1 MGAGADRAAGAGRGV
16 VGRLTSQTRP
26 VRNAI
31 IVDDERLARRELR
44 AMLEES
50 HASAVRVVGEAERVR
65 TAAELVRTCDADVV
79 FLDVQLA
86 GESGLELLSLIDP
99 SVAVVFV
106 TAFDQ
111 YAVRAFE
118 VNALDYL
125 LKPVAPAR
133 LARAIDRLGKPN
145 AGVAA
150 PSTEPKLAYQDRL
163 FLRLDDRMG
172 FVKVAEIASIV
183 SDGDYSVV
191 RLASGRTHR
200 ARKSLREWVARLPE
214 NAFARVHRSTIVNL
228 EFVER
233 VEEWSHFSYRLYLR
247 GVPEPVTMSRRYA
260 GQLKR

>member
-1 MGAGADRAAGAGRGV
+1 MLRFGMTAIERM
-16 VGRLTSQTRP
+16 
-26 VRNAI
+26 RNAI

-50 HASAVRVVGEAERVR
+50 HASAVRVVAEAESVR
-65 TAAELVRTCDADVV
+65 AAAELVRTCDADVV

-86 GESGLELLSLIDP
+86 GESGLELLPLMDP

-118 VNALDYL
+118 ANALDYL

-133 LARAIDRLGKPN
+133 LARAVERLGKPN
-145 AGVAA
+145 DGGVAA
-150 PSTEPKLAYQDRL
+150 GQAPKLDYQDRL

-172 FVKVAEIASIV
+172 FVKVADIVSIV
-183 SDGDYSVV
+183 SDGDYSIV
-191 RLASGRTHR
+191 RLAGGRTHR
-200 ARKSLREWVARLPE
+200 ARKSLREWTFRLPE

-247 GVPEPVTMSRRYA
+247 GLAEPVTMSRRYA

>member
-1 MGAGADRAAGAGRGV
+1 
-16 VGRLTSQTRP
+16 
-26 VRNAI
+26 
-31 IVDDERLARRELR
+31 
-44 AMLEES
+44 MLEEA
-50 HASAVRVVGEAERVR
+50 HASAVRVVAEAESVR

-86 GESGLELLSLIDP
+86 GESGLELLALIDP

-133 LARAIDRLGKPN
+133 LARAIERLGAPN
-145 AGVAA
+145 EGSPPPPAA
-150 PSTEPKLAYQDRL
+150 ARLDYQDRL

-172 FVKVAEIASIV
+172 FVKVAEIVSIE

-191 RLASGRTHR
+191 RLVGGRTHR
-200 ARKSLREWVARLPE
+200 ARKSLREWTARLPE

-247 GVPEPVTMSRRYA
+247 GSHDPVPMSRRYA

>member
-1 MGAGADRAAGAGRGV
+1 MR
-16 VGRLTSQTRP
+16 T
-26 VRNAI
+26 AI

-44 AMLEES
+44 VMLEES
-50 HASAVRVVGEAERVR
+50 HGAAVRVVGEAASVR
-65 TAAELVRTCDADVV
+65 AAAELVRTCDADVV
-79 FLDVQLA
+79 FLDVQLG
-86 GESGLELLSLIDP
+86 GESGLDLLTLIDP

-133 LARAIDRLGKPN
+133 LTRAVERLGMPN
-145 AGVAA
+145 DDDASRADV
-150 PSTEPKLAYQDRL
+150 TRLDYHDRL

-172 FVKVAEIASIV
+172 FVKVADIMAIE
-183 SDGDYSVV
+183 SDGDYSIV
-191 RLASGRTHR
+191 RLATGRTHR
-200 ARKSLREWVARLPE
+200 ARKSLRDWLARLPE

-228 EFVER
+228 EHVDR
-233 VEEWSHFSYRLYLR
+233 VEEWSHSSYRLYLR
-247 GVPEPVTMSRRYA
+247 GSAEPVSMSRRYA

>member
-1 MGAGADRAAGAGRGV
+1 MR
-16 VGRLTSQTRP
+16 T
-26 VRNAI
+26 AI

-44 AMLEES
+44 AMLEEAHGS
-50 HASAVRVVGEAERVR
+50 TVRVVGEAESVR
-65 TAAELVRTCDADVV
+65 GAAELVRTCDADVV

-86 GESGLELLSLIDP
+86 GESGLELLTLIDP

-118 VNALDYL
+118 ANALDYL

-133 LARAIDRLGKPN
+133 LARAVERLSAPTDD
-145 AGVAA
+145 AA
-150 PSTEPKLAYQDRL
+150 LTQPAPRLDYHDRL

-172 FVKVAEIASIV
+172 FVKVADIVSIA

-200 ARKSLREWVARLPE
+200 ARKSLREWLARLPE

-228 EFVER
+228 EYVER
-233 VEEWSHFSYRLYLR
+233 VEEWSHLSYRLYLR
-247 GVPEPVTMSRRYA
+247 GSSAPVAMSRRYA

>member
-1 MGAGADRAAGAGRGV
+1 M
-16 VGRLTSQTRP
+16 
-26 VRNAI
+26 RNAI

-44 AMLEES
+44 AMLEEA
-50 HASAVRVVGEAERVR
+50 HASAVRVVAEAGSVSA
-65 TAAELVRTCDADVV
+65 AAELVRMCDADVV

-86 GESGLELLSLIDP
+86 EESGLELLTLIDP

-133 LARAIDRLGKPN
+133 LARAVERLGKPN
-145 AGVAA
+145 DEPAGSAA
-150 PSTEPKLAYQDRL
+150 VPKLDYQDRL

-172 FVKVAEIASIV
+172 FVKVAEIVSIV

-191 RLASGRTHR
+191 LLVGGRTHR
-200 ARKSLREWVARLPE
+200 ARKSLREWAARLPE

-247 GVPEPVTMSRRYA
+247 GAAEPVTMSRRYA

>member
-1 MGAGADRAAGAGRGV
+1 
-16 VGRLTSQTRP
+16 

-44 AMLEES
+44 VMLEES
-50 HASAVRVVGEAERVR
+50 HADVVRVVGEAERVQ

-79 FLDVQLA
+79 FLDVQLS
-86 GESGLELLSLIDP
+86 GESGLDLVSLIDP
-99 SVAVVFV
+99 QVDIVFV

-133 LARAIDRLGKPN
+133 LARAVERL
-145 AGVAA
+145 AA
-150 PSTEPKLAYQDRL
+150 PNESDDARVTRLEYQDRL

-172 FVKVAEIASIV
+172 FVKVAEIVSIV
-183 SDGDYSVV
+183 ADGDYSNV
-191 RLASGRTHR
+191 RLVGGRTHR
-200 ARKSLREWVARLPE
+200 ARKSLREWLARLPE
-214 NAFARVHRSTIVNL
+214 SAFARVHRSTIVNL
-228 EFVER
+228 EHVER
-233 VEEWSHFSYRLYLR
+233 VEEWSHFSYRLHLR
-247 GVPEPVTMSRRYA
+247 GASEPVTMSRRYA

>member
-1 MGAGADRAAGAGRGV
+1 MR
-16 VGRLTSQTRP
+16 S
-26 VRNAI
+26 AI

-44 AMLEES
+44 AMLEEA
-50 HASAVRVVGEAERVR
+50 HASAVRVVAEAESVR
-65 TAAELVRTCDADVV
+65 AAAELVRTWDADVV

-86 GESGLELLSLIDP
+86 GESGLELLPLIDA

-125 LKPVAPAR
+125 LKPVAPVR
-133 LARAIDRLGKPN
+133 LARAVERLATPN
-145 AGVAA
+145 DSAASRAA
-150 PSTEPKLAYQDRL
+150 PRLDYADRL

-172 FVKVAEIASIV
+172 FVKVAEIVSVV

-200 ARKSLREWVARLPE
+200 ARKPLREWEGRLPDS
-214 NAFARVHRSTIVNL
+214 AFARVHRSTIVNL

-233 VEEWSHFSYRLYLR
+233 VEEWSHFSYRLYLK
-247 GVPEPVTMSRRYA
+247 GLAEPVTMSRRYA
-260 GQLKR
+260 GLLKR

>member
-1 MGAGADRAAGAGRGV
+1 M
-16 VGRLTSQTRP
+16 
-26 VRNAI
+26 RNAI

-50 HASAVRVVGEAERVR
+50 HASAVRVVAEAERVR

-86 GESGLELLSLIDP
+86 GESGLELLPLIDP

-133 LARAIDRLGKPN
+133 LARAVDRLAKPN
-145 AGVAA
+145 DGTAGSPAA
-150 PSTEPKLAYQDRL
+150 PRLEYQDRL

-172 FVKVAEIASIV
+172 FVKVADIVSIV
-183 SDGDYSVV
+183 SDGDYSIV
-191 RLASGRTHR
+191 RLAGGRTHR
-200 ARKSLREWVARLPE
+200 ARKSLRDWAARLPE

-228 EFVER
+228 EFIER

-247 GVPEPVTMSRRYA
+247 GQSEPVVLSRRYA

>member
-50 HASAVRVVGEAERVR
+50 HASAVRVVGEAESVR
-65 TAAELVRTCDADVV
+65 TAAELVRTGDADVV

-86 GESGLELLSLIDP
+86 GESGLELLPLIDP

-133 LARAIDRLGKPN
+133 LARAIERLGAPN
-145 AGVAA
+145 DGLSGPATGA
-150 PSTEPKLAYQDRL
+150 KLDHQDRL

-172 FVKVAEIASIV
+172 FVKVADIV
-183 SDGDYSVV
+183 SIGADGDYSVV
-191 RLASGRTHR
+191 RLAGGRTHR
-200 ARKSLREWVARLPE
+200 ARKSLREWAARLPE
-214 NAFARVHRSTIVNL
+214 NGFARVHRSAIVNL
-228 EFVER
+228 AFVDR

-247 GVPEPVTMSRRYA
+247 GVAEPVTMSRRYA
-260 GQLKR
+260 GRLKR

>member
-1 MGAGADRAAGAGRGV
+1 M
-16 VGRLTSQTRP
+16 
-26 VRNAI
+26 RNAI

-44 AMLEES
+44 AMLEEA
-50 HASAVRVVGEAERVR
+50 HASHVRVVAEAESVR

-86 GESGLELLSLIDP
+86 GESGLELLPLIDP

-133 LARAIDRLGKPN
+133 LARAIDRL
-145 AGVAA
+145 AA
-150 PSTEPKLAYQDRL
+150 PNDEANAATSPPKLDYDDRL

-172 FVKVAEIASIV
+172 FVKVADIVSIV
-183 SDGDYSVV
+183 ADGDYSIV
-191 RLASGRTHR
+191 RLSGGRTHR
-200 ARKSLREWVARLPE
+200 ARKSLREWAARLPE

-247 GVPEPVTMSRRYA
+247 GATEPVTMSRRYA

>member
-1 MGAGADRAAGAGRGV
+1 
-16 VGRLTSQTRP
+16 
-26 VRNAI
+26 
-31 IVDDERLARRELR
+31 
-44 AMLEES
+44 MLEES
-50 HASAVRVVGEAERVR
+50 HGSSVRVVGEAESVR

-86 GESGLELLSLIDP
+86 GESGLELLTLLDP

-133 LARAIDRLGKPN
+133 LARAVERLGAPN
-145 AGVAA
+145 DGIADAAAG
-150 PSTEPKLAYQDRL
+150 PKLDYQDRL

-172 FVKVAEIASIV
+172 FVKVADIV
-183 SDGDYSVV
+183 TIGADGDYSVV
-191 RLASGRTHR
+191 RLAGGRTHR
-200 ARKSLREWVARLPE
+200 ARKSLREWAARLPE
-214 NAFARVHRSTIVNL
+214 SGFARVHRSTIVNL

>member
-1 MGAGADRAAGAGRGV
+1 MGAGAGRAAGTRWRV
-16 VGRLTSQTRP
+16 VRCLTSRP
-26 VRNAI
+26 VRTAI

-50 HASAVRVVGEAERVR
+50 HASAVRVAGEAESVRV
-65 TAAELVRTCDADVV
+65 AAELVRTCDADVV

-86 GESGLELLSLIDP
+86 GESGLELLSLLDP

-133 LARAIDRLGKPN
+133 LARAVDRLGAPN
-145 AGVAA
+145 DGRAAESAG
-150 PSTEPKLAYQDRL
+150 PKLDYHDRL

-172 FVKVAEIASIV
+172 FVKVADIV
-183 SDGDYSVV
+183 TIGSDGDYSVV
-191 RLASGRTHR
+191 RLTGGRTHR
-200 ARKSLREWVARLPE
+200 ARKSLREWAARLPE
-214 NAFARVHRSTIVNL
+214 NGFVRVHRSTIVNL

-247 GVPEPVTMSRRYA
+247 GVAEPATMSRRYA
-260 GQLKR
+260 GQLKK

>member
-1 MGAGADRAAGAGRGV
+1 
-16 VGRLTSQTRP
+16 

-44 AMLEES
+44 AMLEEA
-50 HASAVRVVGEAERVR
+50 HASTVRVVGEAESVRV
-65 TAAELVRTCDADVV
+65 AAELVRTCDADVV

-86 GESGLELLSLIDP
+86 GESGLDLLTLIDP
-99 SVAVVFV
+99 SIAVVFV

-133 LARAIDRLGKPN
+133 LVRAIGRLSAPN
-145 AGVAA
+145 DDAVSLV
-150 PSTEPKLAYQDRL
+150 PLTRLDYHDRL

-172 FVKVAEIASIV
+172 FVKVADIASIT

-191 RLASGRTHR
+191 RLGAGRTHR
-200 ARKSLREWVARLPE
+200 ARKSLREWLVRLPE
-214 NAFARVHRSTIVNL
+214 NAFARVHRSAIVNL
-228 EFVER
+228 QYVER
-233 VEEWSHFSYRLYLR
+233 VEEWSHSSYRLYLR
-247 GVPEPVTMSRRYA
+247 GSSEPVAMSRRYA

>member
-1 MGAGADRAAGAGRGV
+1 
-16 VGRLTSQTRP
+16 
-26 VRNAI
+26 VRTAI

-44 AMLEES
+44 AMLEEA
-50 HASAVRVVGEAERVR
+50 HAAAVRVVAEAESVR

-86 GESGLELLSLIDP
+86 GESGLELLPLIDP
-99 SVAVVFV
+99 SVALVFV

-133 LARAIDRLGKPN
+133 LARAVERLAKPN
-145 AGVAA
+145 DSPPSRA
-150 PSTEPKLAYQDRL
+150 PVSRLDYADRL

-172 FVKVAEIASIV
+172 FVKVADIVSIV
-183 SDGDYSVV
+183 SDGDYSEV
-191 RLASGRTHR
+191 RLATGRTHR
-200 ARKSLREWVARLPE
+200 ARKPLRDWAARLPD

-247 GVPEPVTMSRRYA
+247 GSANPVVMSRRYA
-260 GQLKR
+260 GLLKR

>member
-1 MGAGADRAAGAGRGV
+1 
-16 VGRLTSQTRP
+16 
-26 VRNAI
+26 
-31 IVDDERLARRELR
+31 
-44 AMLEES
+44 MLEES
-50 HASAVRVVGEAERVR
+50 HASAVRVVGEAESVR

-86 GESGLELLSLIDP
+86 GESGLELLDRIEP

-133 LARAIDRLGKPN
+133 LARAVERLVRPN
-145 AGVAA
+145 EHATVDTSAR
-150 PSTEPKLAYQDRL
+150 LDYQDRL

-172 FVKVAEIASIV
+172 FVKVAEIVSIV

-200 ARKSLREWVARLPE
+200 ARKSLRDWIARLPE
-214 NAFARVHRSTIVNL
+214 TAFARVHRSTIVNL

-247 GVPEPVTMSRRYA
+247 GIAGPVSMSRRYA

>member
-1 MGAGADRAAGAGRGV
+1 MR
-16 VGRLTSQTRP
+16 S
-26 VRNAI
+26 AI

-44 AMLEES
+44 VMLEEA
-50 HASAVRVVGEAERVR
+50 HGAAVRVVGEAESVR

-86 GESGLELLSLIDP
+86 GESGLELLTLIDP

-133 LARAIDRLGKPN
+133 LARAVERLGAPN
-145 AGVAA
+145 DDAA
-150 PSTEPKLAYQDRL
+150 ATPAATRLDYQDRL

-172 FVKVAEIASIV
+172 FVKVADIVSIA

-191 RLASGRTHR
+191 RLANGRTHR
-200 ARKSLREWVARLPE
+200 ARKSLRDWLARLPE
-214 NAFARVHRSTIVNL
+214 TAFARVHRSTIVNL
-228 EFVER
+228 EYVER

-247 GVPEPVTMSRRYA
+247 GTAEPVAMSRRYA
-260 GQLKR
+260 GQLRR

>member
-1 MGAGADRAAGAGRGV
+1 MR
-16 VGRLTSQTRP
+16 S
-26 VRNAI
+26 AI

-50 HASAVRVVGEAERVR
+50 HASSVRVVAEAESVR

-86 GESGLELLSLIDP
+86 GESGLDLLPLIDP

-133 LARAIDRLGKPN
+133 LKRAVERLVRPN
-145 AGVAA
+145 EEAEGAGLPTVR
-150 PSTEPKLAYQDRL
+150 LDYQDRL

-172 FVKVAEIASIV
+172 FVKVADIVSIV
-183 SDGDYSVV
+183 ADGDYTVV
-191 RLASGRTHR
+191 SLATGRMHR
-200 ARKSLREWVARLPE
+200 ARKSLREWLARLPE
-214 NAFARVHRSTIVNL
+214 TAFARVHRSTIVNL
-228 EFVER
+228 EYVER

-247 GVPEPVTMSRRYA
+247 GQPDPLSMSRRYA
-260 GQLKR
+260 SLLKK

>member
-1 MGAGADRAAGAGRGV
+1 M
-16 VGRLTSQTRP
+16 
-26 VRNAI
+26 RNAI

-50 HASAVRVVGEAERVR
+50 HGSAVRVVAEAEGVR

-86 GESGLELLSLIDP
+86 GESGLELLPLIDP

-133 LARAIDRLGKPN
+133 LARAVERLALPN
-145 AGVAA
+145 DETTAGTSS
-150 PSTEPKLAYQDRL
+150 PPKLDYQDRL

-172 FVKVAEIASIV
+172 FVRVADIVSIV
-183 SDGDYSVV
+183 SDGDYSIVQ
-191 RLASGRTHR
+191 LAGGRTHR
-200 ARKSLREWVARLPE
+200 ARKSLRDWGARLPE

-247 GVPEPVTMSRRYA
+247 GASEPVTMSRRYA

>member
-1 MGAGADRAAGAGRGV
+1 
-16 VGRLTSQTRP
+16 
-26 VRNAI
+26 VRNAN

-44 AMLEES
+44 AMLEEA
-50 HASAVRVVGEAERVR
+50 HASTVRVVAEAESVR
-65 TAAELVRTCDADVV
+65 TAAELMRTCDADVV

-86 GESGLELLSLIDP
+86 GESGLDLLPLIDA

-133 LARAIDRLGKPN
+133 LARAVERLDKPN
-145 AGVAA
+145 DGLVSL
-150 PSTEPKLAYQDRL
+150 STVPKLDYQDRL

-172 FVKVAEIASIV
+172 FVKVADIVSIV

-191 RLASGRTHR
+191 RLVGGRTHR
-200 ARKSLREWVARLPE
+200 ARKSLREWAARLPE
-214 NAFARVHRSTIVNL
+214 NGFARVHRSTIVNL

-247 GVPEPVTMSRRYA
+247 GAAEPVTMSRRYA
-260 GQLKR
+260 GLLKK

>member
-1 MGAGADRAAGAGRGV
+1 
-16 VGRLTSQTRP
+16 
-26 VRNAI
+26 
-31 IVDDERLARRELR
+31 
-44 AMLEES
+44 MLEEA
-50 HASAVRVVGEAERVR
+50 HASVVRVVGEAESVR

-133 LARAIDRLGKPN
+133 LARAVERLALPN
-145 AGVAA
+145 DHPVAGQPAA
-150 PSTEPKLAYQDRL
+150 RLDYQDRL

-172 FVKVAEIASIV
+172 FVKVADIVSIV
-183 SDGDYSVV
+183 SDGDYSIVQLV
-191 RLASGRTHR
+191 SGRTHR
-200 ARKSLREWVARLPE
+200 ARKSLREWTTRLPE
-214 NAFARVHRSTIVNL
+214 NSFARVHRSTIVNL

-247 GVPEPVTMSRRYA
+247 GSPEPVTMSRRYA

>member
-1 MGAGADRAAGAGRGV
+1 
-16 VGRLTSQTRP
+16 

-44 AMLEES
+44 AMLEEA
-50 HASAVRVVGEAERVR
+50 HAQQVRVVAEAESVR

-86 GESGLELLSLIDP
+86 GESGLDLLPLIDP

-133 LARAIDRLGKPN
+133 LARAIERLAGPN
-145 AGVAA
+145 EEASAA
-150 PSTEPKLAYQDRL
+150 PTSKLDYEDRL

-172 FVKVAEIASIV
+172 FVKVAEIVSIV
-183 SDGDYSVV
+183 ADGDYSVV
-191 RLASGRTHR
+191 RLAGGRTHR
-200 ARKSLREWVARLPE
+200 ARKSLREWAARLPD
-214 NAFARVHRSTIVNL
+214 NTFARVHRSTIVNL

-233 VEEWSHFSYRLYLR
+233 VEEWSHFNYRLYLR
-247 GVPEPVTMSRRYA
+247 GQSEPVVLSRRYA

>member
-1 MGAGADRAAGAGRGV
+1 M
-16 VGRLTSQTRP
+16 
-26 VRNAI
+26 RNAI

-50 HASAVRVVGEAERVR
+50 HASAVRVVAEAESVR

-86 GESGLELLSLIDP
+86 GESGLELLPLIDP

-125 LKPVAPAR
+125 LKPVAPPR
-133 LARAIDRLGKPN
+133 LARAVERLGKPN
-145 AGVAA
+145 DGSVGAAVA
-150 PSTEPKLAYQDRL
+150 PKLDYRDRL

-172 FVKVAEIASIV
+172 FVKVADIVSIV
-183 SDGDYSVV
+183 SDGDYSNV
-191 RLASGRTHR
+191 RLAGGRTHR
-200 ARKSLREWVARLPE
+200 ARKSLREWAGRLPE
-214 NAFARVHRSTIVNL
+214 NSFARVHRSTIVNL

-247 GVPEPVTMSRRYA
+247 GAVEPVTMSRRYA

>member
-1 MGAGADRAAGAGRGV
+1 M
-16 VGRLTSQTRP
+16 
-26 VRNAI
+26 RNAI

-44 AMLEES
+44 AMLEEA
-50 HASAVRVVGEAERVR
+50 HASAVRVVAEAESVR
-65 TAAELVRTCDADVV
+65 AAAELVRTCDADVV

-86 GESGLELLSLIDP
+86 GESGLELLTLIDP

-133 LARAIDRLGKPN
+133 LARAVERLGTPNDRLGD
-145 AGVAA
+145 A
-150 PSTEPKLAYQDRL
+150 PAPTRLDYQDRL

-172 FVKVAEIASIV
+172 FVKVADIV
-183 SDGDYSVV
+183 SISV
-191 RLASGRTHR
+191 GRGLLGGATR
-200 ARKSLREWVARLPE
+200 RRVARTARA
-214 NAFARVHRSTIVNL
+214 NRCATGWRGCRRTAFARVHRSTIVNL
-228 EFVER
+228 EYVER

-247 GVPEPVTMSRRYA
+247 GCSRA
-260 GQLKR
+260 GGHESAVRWSAEALNYVEHGTGGWGLGWELSADC

>member
-1 MGAGADRAAGAGRGV
+1 
-16 VGRLTSQTRP
+16 
-26 VRNAI
+26 
-31 IVDDERLARRELR
+31 
-44 AMLEES
+44 MLEES
-50 HASAVRVVGEAERVR
+50 HASSVRVVAEAESVR
-65 TAAELVRTCDADVV
+65 AAAELVRTCDADVV

-86 GESGLELLSLIDP
+86 GESGLELLPLIDP

-133 LARAIDRLGKPN
+133 LKQAVDRLVRPN
-145 AGVAA
+145 VDTDGSGSPA
-150 PSTEPKLAYQDRL
+150 TRLDYQDRL

-172 FVKVAEIASIV
+172 FVKVADIVSIV
-183 SDGDYSVV
+183 ADGDYTVV
-191 RLASGRTHR
+191 RLSGGRTHR
-200 ARKSLREWVARLPE
+200 ARKSLREWSGRLPD

-233 VEEWSHFSYRLYLR
+233 VEEWSHFSYKLYLR
-247 GVPEPVTMSRRYA
+247 GSTETVTMSRRYA
-260 GQLKR
+260 GRLKR